1 MKMEMTSAR
10 VHLGAQ
16 EHGTSA
22 SCHAKNTNMHDDR
35 RLHTSFL
42 SRPSVKDVSG
52 VAGVMKARDQLRHS
66 SSFCMPR
73 SNVYRAPI
81 HPSRAH
87 RMYWAICAAHDF
99 GCGASAIAKDASFA
113 SGDRGEWKLVGKRS
127 TSNCGVA

>member
-52 VAGVMKARDQLRHS
+52 VAGVMKARDQYATLVVL
-66 SSFCMPR
+66 
-73 SNVYRAPI
+73 VYAPFQRLPSTHTSVSRTSYVLGHLCRA
-81 HPSRAH
+81 
-87 RMYWAICAAHDF
+87 
-99 GCGASAIAKDASFA
+99 
-113 SGDRGEWKLVGKRS
+113 
-127 TSNCGVA
+127 